1 MYWHFKVLVDHVLAP
16 NPFLGKKEELE
27 ALKGELNGS
36 RQQLH
41 LVAQVGFFG
50 WHRLVLL
57 VAQVGFWVA
66 QVGFFLW
73 NRLVFSW
80 HRLVLVAQV
89 GFGGICPYGRSGS
102 LVLLPTC

>member
-41 LVAQVGFFG
+41 LVAQVGF
-50 WHRLVLL
+50 
-57 VAQVGFWVA
+57 
-66 QVGFFLW
+66 
-73 NRLVFSW
+73 
-80 HRLVLVAQV
+80 
-89 GFGGICPYGRSGS
+89 GGTCPYGHSGS